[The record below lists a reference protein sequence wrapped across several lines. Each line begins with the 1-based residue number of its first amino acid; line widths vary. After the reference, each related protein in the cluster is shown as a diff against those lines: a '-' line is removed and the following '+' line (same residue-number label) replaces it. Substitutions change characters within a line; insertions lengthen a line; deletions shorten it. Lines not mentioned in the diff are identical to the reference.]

1 MTPQVK
7 QQIEQIRRGEMP
19 EGYKKTKVGVVPND
33 WEENRL
39 SHYLKVNN
47 DKNVDLKYGK
57 EDVFSISGELGIVNQ
72 IELLGRSYA
81 GASVAP
87 YGIVYPNDVVYT
99 KSPLKANPYGII
111 KTNKTGKVGI
121 VSTLYAV
128 FHCKENVS
136 PNFVQTYFEWDK
148 KLNNYLY
155 PIVNIGAKHDMKIS
169 DENSLKGYVVFPH
182 RSEQEKIAKILSMQD
197 KLIALKEKLIEEKKR
212 QKKALMQQFLTG
224 EKRLPGFS
232 DEWISFSISE
242 VVLHITTGLNP
253 RDNFRFNEK
262 GECFYVTIKN
272 FHDGCIFLDER
283 CDKITQHDRE
293 LIHTRSKI
301 DKGDILFASIGR
313 VGDTYLIKEAPT
325 EWDINESVFAIRANT
340 NKVYSEL
347 LNYVLS
353 SPFSKK
359 KFISKV
365 TGSTFQSIKINDLLK
380 HKIKIPLSFDEQRQ
394 LIEFF
399 DIIEKEV
406 ILLQKELDQEKQK
419 KKALMQLL
427 LTGIVRV

>member
-1 MTPQVK
+1 MNELIK
-7 QQIEQIRRGEMP
+7 QRIEQIRRGEVP

-148 KLNNYLY
+148 NLNNYLY

-182 RSEQEKIAKILSMQD
+182 RSEQEKIAEILSMQD
-197 KLIALKEKLIEEKKR
+197 KLISLKEKLIEEKKL
-212 QKKALMQQFLTG
+212 QKKALMQQLLTG
-224 EKRLPGFS
+224 KKRVPNFS
-232 DEWISFSISE
+232 DTWRTSKLSN
-242 VVLHITTGLNP
+242 VLVEGSKIGVTDTSLYKKMTVKLAFKGLEFTKTDREMVDTRPFYIRNK
-253 RDNFRFNEK
+253 NEIIIGKQNYFN
-262 GECFYVTIKN
+262 GSVALVTDE
-272 FHDGCIFLDER
+272 FDGCICSNAIMSFSVKNADVKFILEYISQTDFMKKREMLANGTGQKELSEKDFLNF
-283 CDKITQHDRE
+283 
-293 LIHTRSKI
+293 
-301 DKGDILFASIGR
+301 DILLPCI
-313 VGDTYLIKEAPT
+313 
-325 EWDINESVFAIRANT
+325 
-340 NKVYSEL
+340 
-347 LNYVLS
+347 
-353 SPFSKK
+353 
-359 KFISKV
+359 
-365 TGSTFQSIKINDLLK
+365 
-380 HKIKIPLSFDEQRQ
+380 DEQKRIGAIASTYDSEI
-394 LIEFF
+394 L
-399 DIIEKEV
+399 
-406 ILLQKELDQEKQK
+406 LLQKELDQEKQK